1 MLKMTVINTVRKII
15 TNLTDRIENHENRV
29 DLALMY
35 KCMLNNMKFDFAQES
50 SKQISRNTRNRQ

>member
-1 MLKMTVINTVRKII
+1 MTVSVINTFRKII

-35 KCMLNNMKFDFAQES
+35 KSMLNNMKFDFTRES

>member
-1 MLKMTVINTVRKII
+1 MTVINTVRKII

-35 KCMLNNMKFDFAQES
+35 QCMLNNM
-50 SKQISRNTRNRQ
+50 ISRESLQNESREIRGISRK

>member
-35 KCMLNNMKFDFAQES
+35 KSMLYNMKFDFARES
-50 SKQISRNTRNRQ
+50 SKRIS

>member
-1 MLKMTVINTVRKII
+1 MTVINTVRKII

-35 KCMLNNMKFDFAQES
+35 KSMLNNMKFDFARDS
-50 SKQISRNTRNRQ
+50 SKRISWNTRFLP

>member
-1 MLKMTVINTVRKII
+1 MTVINTVRKII

-35 KCMLNNMKFDFAQES
+35 KSMLNNMKIDFARES
-50 SKQISRNTRNRQ
+50 LKRISWNTRYLP

>member
-1 MLKMTVINTVRKII
+1 MTVINTVRKII

-35 KCMLNNMKFDFAQES
+35 KSMLKITWNL
-50 SKQISRNTRNRQ
+50 ISRESLQNESREIRGISRK

>member
-29 DLALMY
+29 DLASMY
-35 KCMLNNMKFDFAQES
+35 NSMLNNMKFDFARES
-50 SKQISRNTRNRQ
+50 SKRIS

>member
-1 MLKMTVINTVRKII
+1 MTVSVINTFRKII

-35 KCMLNNMKFDFAQES
+35 KSMKFDFARES
-50 SKQISRNTRNRQ
+50 SKRISWNTRYLP